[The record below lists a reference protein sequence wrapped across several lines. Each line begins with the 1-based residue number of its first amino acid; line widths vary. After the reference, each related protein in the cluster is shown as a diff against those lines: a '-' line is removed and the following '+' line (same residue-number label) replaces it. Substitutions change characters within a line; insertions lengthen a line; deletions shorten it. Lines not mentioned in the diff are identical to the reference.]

1 MSDTNATRV
10 IKKEDVERN
19 TPGNPVE
26 IPYVQI
32 QEESTDRGQIGIKL
46 PNGTKISVTEIHRT
60 ANKELFLMHSIA
72 ADRSLHDLGLTP
84 KAKKYETAIKKVLII
99 MKDNQQSEPV
109 QDAVEDQAKRAAY
122 DKAKTRMDKL
132 VEKRNE
138 TVLKM
143 FTTLKSYMHES
154 IRPTFEDI
162 ILQKMETTP
171 WIDLQ
176 GNTMNEACEYTLAG
190 YKMCWMFFYAYR
202 FPTGCSRTATQLHA
216 IQVEEAQGITCTCV
230 CRTSSADEQLH
241 RIPAMSVLQC
251 TGH

>member
-1 MSDTNATRV
+1 MSETSATRA

-32 QEESTDRGQIGIKL
+32 QEELTERGMIGIKL

-60 ANKELFLMHSIA
+60 ANKELFLMHSVA
-72 ADRSLHDLGLTP
+72 ADGSLHDLGLTP
-84 KAKKYETAIKKVLII
+84 KANRCETAIKKVLII
-99 MKDNQQSEPV
+99 MKDNQQPEPV
-109 QDAVEDQAKRAAY
+109 QGAVEDQAKRAAY
-122 DKAKTRMDKL
+122 DAAKTRFDKL
-132 VEKRNE
+132 VKIRNK

-143 FTTLKSYMHES
+143 FTTFKSYMHES

-176 GNTMNEACEYTLAG
+176 GNT
-190 YKMCWMFFYAYR
+190 
-202 FPTGCSRTATQLHA
+202 
-216 IQVEEAQGITCTCV
+216 I
-230 CRTSSADEQLH
+230 DE
-241 RIPAMSVLQC
+241 RRSM
-251 TGH
+251 